1 MPTRTEL
8 IERLSAVPTLN
19 LLDFMEDKTLHE
31 LARRYFEHLE
41 DAETQRVALSD
52 EVQVTNNPPATIAAK
67 RKVKKALNA
76 FIAFRSKLLCF
87 PGDRKLH

>member
-8 IERLSAVPTLN
+8 IERLSAVPTLH

-31 LARRYFEHLE
+31 LARRYFDHLKNT
-41 DAETQRVALSD
+41 ETQRVALLN
-52 EVQVTNNPPATIAAK
+52 EVQAANNPSATFTAK

-87 PGDRKLH
+87 